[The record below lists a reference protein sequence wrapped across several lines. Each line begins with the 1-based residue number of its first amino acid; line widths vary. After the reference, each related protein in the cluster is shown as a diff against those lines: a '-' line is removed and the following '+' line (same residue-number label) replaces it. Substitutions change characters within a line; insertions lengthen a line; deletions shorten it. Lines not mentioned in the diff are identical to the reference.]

1 MTTASASPEAIG
13 RATMLLEREAG
24 IACPPS
30 RERELLKALEVGR
43 RAAGAADLPE
53 YISLLESRPTL
64 LDDLV
69 DAISVGETYFF
80 RDTAQFALLRTRILP
95 ELIREHGT
103 ALRVWSAG
111 CASGEEAYSLA
122 IALAEAGVTPT
133 MPILATDIS
142 RAALRRGETASYGAW
157 SFRGVPDAVRERYFV
172 AEGGRLHLVDAIRRR
187 VRFEWLNLAASTYPS
202 LHSGVS
208 GMHLI
213 LCRNVLIYLTPNA
226 VAEVARNL
234 HAALAPGGWL
244 LTSPT
249 DPLLAE
255 LAPLAPVIGDASLVY
270 RRDPPAGPAAS
281 SAAAWPA
288 HDIRRPAP
296 LPPALSVP
304 VAVSKTVHAPDRVR
318 RREPAAQPVPD
329 GVEALCE
336 LAHASI
342 GRGDLAEAERVL
354 SGAVARHPLDARLR
368 YLSTVLFLELGRDAD
383 AASAARHALYL
394 DPGLALAS
402 VALGS
407 ALRRSGDLRGA
418 RQAYRTAAATL
429 ARRPP
434 EEELDLG
441 DGERAGGLLRTVR
454 SLLAL
459 VGDER

>member
-1 MTTASASPEAIG
+1 MSASPEAIE

-24 IACPPS
+24 IASPPS
-30 RERELLKALEVGR
+30 RERELLKALEAGR
-43 RAAGAADLPE
+43 RAAGATDLAA
-53 YISLLESRPTL
+53 YISLLERRPAL

-80 RDTAQFALLRTRILP
+80 RDTAQFALIRTTILP
-95 ELIREHGT
+95 ELIREHGP
-103 ALRVWSAG
+103 ALRIWSAG

-122 IALAEAGVTPT
+122 IALAEAGVTPA

-226 VAEVARNL
+226 IAEVARNL

-270 RRDPPAGPAAS
+270 RRDPPAATAS
-281 SAAAWPA
+281 SAAAWPS
-288 HDIRRPAP
+288 HDILRPAP
-296 LPPALSVP
+296 PAPAVSVP
-304 VAVSKTVHAPDRVR
+304 VAAPRAVRAPDRVR
-318 RREPAAQPVPD
+318 RREAAAQPVPD
-329 GVEALCE
+329 GVEALRD

-354 SGAVARHPLDARLR
+354 SGAVARHPLDAQLR

-394 DPGLALAS
+394 DPGLALAA

-434 EEELDLG
+434 EEELALG

-459 VGDER
+459 VDDER